1 MKLKPNG
8 AKQNKR
14 SKTENVEAKRNYW
27 KADFL
32 KKIGEKSPTI

>member
-14 SKTENVEAKRNYW
+14 SKTENLEAK
-27 KADFL
+27 KELA
-32 KKIGEKSPTI
+32 KKFPTI